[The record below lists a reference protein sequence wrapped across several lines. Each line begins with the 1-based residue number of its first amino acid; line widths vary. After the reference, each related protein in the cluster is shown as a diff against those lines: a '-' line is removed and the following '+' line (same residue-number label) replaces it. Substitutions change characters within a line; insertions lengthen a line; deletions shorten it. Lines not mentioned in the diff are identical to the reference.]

1 MSLDVMNSVEII
13 EIMENYIA
21 KNRPPIE
28 IRDKLDINY
37 RLENQ
42 SIILF
47 EVRPVWNDK
56 AKYQTHDF
64 AKATFDKKNNIWKL
78 YWLRANLKWNSYPL
92 QPTVKNV
99 RDFLEIVDL
108 DTHGCFKG

>member
-21 KNRPPIE
+21 KNRPPKE

-42 SIILF
+42 
-47 EVRPVWNDK
+47 
-56 AKYQTHDF
+56 
-64 AKATFDKKNNIWKL
+64 
-78 YWLRANLKWNSYPL
+78 
-92 QPTVKNV
+92 
-99 RDFLEIVDL
+99 
-108 DTHGCFKG
+108 